1 MQEEHPDAFI
11 CASHEIAPEFR
22 EFERLSTAVVN
33 AYLGPVMRSYIERL
47 APRLTA
53 LGMAAT
59 PHLTQSNGGV
69 IGFAAASEMP
79 RSEEHT
85 SELQS
90 LMRTPYAVFCLKK

>member
-69 IGFAAASEMP
+69 IGFAAASAMP
-79 RSEEHT
+79 VPTILSGPSTGLDRKST
-85 SELQS
+85 RLNSS
-90 LMRTPYAVFCLKK
+90 